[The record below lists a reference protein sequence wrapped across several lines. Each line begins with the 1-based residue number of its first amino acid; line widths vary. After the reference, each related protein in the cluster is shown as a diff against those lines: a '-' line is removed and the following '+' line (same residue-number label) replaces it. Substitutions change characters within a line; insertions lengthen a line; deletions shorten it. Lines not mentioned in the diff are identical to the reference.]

1 MSKNNVHFTGVSTRS
16 ATPSLQNYTDTC
28 CEIAMIV
35 KFMFVLMTKVC
46 ISDTF
51 LNCMD
56 YYFMFNYLFF
66 GIMFCFFCFIIIFYF
81 YDIIVLNYILLWYV
95 HCYQDIIHVSLF
107 IITYVTLCYHVCI
120 KFSGRVT
127 RCILFFMKS
136 PLIQ

>member
-1 MSKNNVHFTGVSTRS
+1 MSKNNEHYTGVSTRS

-56 YYFMFNYLFF
+56 YYLIFYYLFF
-66 GIMFCFFCFIIIFYF
+66 GIIFCFI
-81 YDIIVLNYILLWYV
+81 VLLLF
-95 HCYQDIIHVSLF
+95 F
-107 IITYVTLCYHVCI
+107 IIM
-120 KFSGRVT
+120 
-127 RCILFFMKS
+127 ILSF
-136 PLIQ
+136 

>member
-1 MSKNNVHFTGVSTRS
+1 MSKNNEHYTGVSTRS

-56 YYFMFNYLFF
+56 YYFIFYY
-66 GIMFCFFCFIIIFYF
+66 FFCGILFVFCLFYYYF
-81 YDIIVLNYILLWYV
+81 LLLWY
-95 HCYQDIIHVSLF
+95 CRF
-107 IITYVTLCYHVCI
+107 
-120 KFSGRVT
+120 KW
-127 RCILFFMKS
+127 
-136 PLIQ
+136 